1 MQAEEDRQIRAGLA
15 DGKTGA
21 AALDAAAGVQSDV
34 DHESAAALAAQNGRG
49 ESVGASSGV
58 LQAPRSARCLAREQ
72 CSGCLAARCELVV
85 PLGGVGGERG
95 GGGVPPYI
103 CDCAAAKPTRGRV
116 SQGNWH
122 RILEVALEVSAEA
135 GDAAAVR
142 MRALEV
148 IQAMCRCGTTHSTSC
163 ST

>member
-21 AALDAAAGVQSDV
+21 AALDAAASAQSDV
-34 DHESAAALAAQNGRG
+34 DHESAAAVAAQNGRG

-58 LQAPRSARCLAREQ
+58 LQASCPAACLPGEQ
-72 CSGCLAARCELVV
+72 SGGCLGTRCEVVV
-85 PLGGVGGERG
+85 PLGTG
-95 GGGVPPYI
+95 GGGVPPCI
-103 CDCAAAKPTRGRV
+103 CDCAAIKPTRGWV

-122 RILEVALEVSAEA
+122 RILELALEVSAEA

-148 IQAMCRCGTTHSTSC
+148 IQAMCRCETTRSTSC